1 MPRSEED
8 AAAYAAA
15 QKRNSDALGDINA
28 PGVIHSTPKEGLSE
42 SKSFGFETPEPPTL
56 VAGAVGISIHIN
68 LGSYNNFD
76 IRVEGVNGD
85 HARELL
91 VQESEL
97 MMPIVMKIIG
107 DAMKFAASH
116 RY

>member
-1 MPRSEED
+1 MTTVEELRKQLED
-8 AAAYAAA
+8 AIILRDGGITNDNA
-15 QKRNSDALGDINA
+15 QELLDLAKKG
-28 PGVIHSTPKEGLSE
+28 
-42 SKSFGFETPEPPTL
+42 FGFETKLPEPVPTK
-56 VAGAVGISIHIN
+56 VAGAVGVSIHIN

-107 DAMKFAASH
+107 EAMKFAASH

>member
-1 MPRSEED
+1 MSTVEELRKQLED
-8 AAAYAAA
+8 AIILRDGGITNANA
-15 QKRNSDALGDINA
+15 QELLDLGKK
-28 PGVIHSTPKEGLSE
+28 PKA
-42 SKSFGFETPEPPTL
+42 ETILPTL

-97 MMPIVMKIIG
+97 MMPIVMKIIDG
-107 DAMKFAASH
+107 AMKFAASH